1 MKSKPRNCNCCGREY
16 YYCPHCREDEN
27 KPTWMMAW
35 DTQEC
40 REVFITLSDYNSKNI
55 SKEQAKE
62 RISKV
67 LTHTIVFKEKIQQQI
82 DELFKEEQ
90 EQETVSRPRMR
101 KSKAPRNNS
110 DE

>member
-67 LTHTIVFKEKIQQQI
+67 LTHTIVFKEKVQQQI

>member
-1 MKSKPRNCNCCGREY
+1 
-16 YYCPHCREDEN
+16 
-27 KPTWMMAW
+27 MAW